1 MTPDDPRHG
10 STRGYS
16 AGCREACCKR
26 AHALDVKLSRL
37 RKVEGRPRA
46 IPVQGT
52 QRRIQALMAMGWTSH
67 DIADAAGLCHRAKVT
82 SILNGQKG
90 RPAVWVTQS
99 TRDRIAAVYDTLSMR
114 LPDMTRGRQRTR
126 TIAARKGYAPPLAWD
141 DIDTGDLPE
150 PEPKRDGRVR
160 CYCDDVEHLLYLG
173 ESADMIAA
181 RLGIGRD
188 IVLLHVRRHGRD
200 DLADWYA
207 A

>member
-52 QRRIQALMAMGWTSH
+52 QRRIQALMAMGWTSQ

-141 DIDTGDLPE
+141 DIDTDPAPMG
-150 PEPKRDGRVR
+150 VR
-160 CYCDDVEHLLYLG
+160 HRELVQRHDHHTWEDHDELQAQGYTR
-173 ESADMIAA
+173 AQIAH
-181 RLGIGRD
+181 RLGMTVD
-188 IVLLHVRRHGRD
+188 ALEKSLARRRKED
-200 DLADWYA
+200 A